1 MTSGARSPGRRCAG
15 NSADRFVNGT
25 NLCCSPRSFRR
36 STSDLERAAK
46 LAVDEPATEPVAVA
60 AS

>member
-1 MTSGARSPGRRCAG
+1 MVLLATLFPS
-15 NSADRFVNGT
+15 
-25 NLCCSPRSFRR
+25 R

-46 LAVDEPATEPVAVA
+46 LAVDELATEPVAVA